1 MFNSLRFKIITAV
14 FVMLSL
20 IMSVATWRNIRSTE
34 EKLLNGQKEKTV
46 LLSDRISH
54 GIMVLMLQNKW
65 RDLQAMMEGL
75 VKNGKELENIRIF
88 LPDNGVIVVSSILV
102 MVAPSV

>member
-1 MFNSLRFKIITAV
+1 MFNSLKFKIITAAV
-14 FVMLSL
+14 ITLSL
-20 IMSVATWRNIRSTE
+20 IMAVATWRNIMSTE

-65 RDLQAMMEGL
+65 RDLQNMMESL
-75 VKNGKELENIRIF
+75 VK
-88 LPDNGVIVVSSILV
+88 
-102 MVAPSV
+102 